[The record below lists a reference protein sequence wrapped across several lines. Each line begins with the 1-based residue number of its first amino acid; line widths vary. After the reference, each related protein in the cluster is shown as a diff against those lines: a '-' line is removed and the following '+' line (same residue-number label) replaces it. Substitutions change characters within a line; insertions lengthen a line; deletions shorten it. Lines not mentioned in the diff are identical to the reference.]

1 MTDLFSIVPP
11 APPPRPSIAV
21 FEPINN
27 DIVLLKFSTEG
38 GPEQE
43 AQGRVAQMLAAL
55 VTRGKTGL
63 TSAEF
68 PPGVRVSDLI
78 HKLRH
83 RHGLGIETER
93 VGHGGVYSGEH
104 AIYRLSSPVRVVEL
118 VRATEMRARN
128 ATSGKHPRRHGEAR
142 HVAA

>member
-1 MTDLFSIVPP
+1 MNDLFNVPP
-11 APPPRPSIAV
+11 PAAIT
-21 FEPINN
+21 N
-27 DIVLLKFSTEG
+27 DVVEVRFRVSG
-38 GPEQE
+38 GP
-43 AQGRVAQMLAAL
+43 AQVAIGRVAQCLAAL
-55 VTRGKTGL
+55 ASRGQRGV

-68 PPGVRVSDLI
+68 AAGPRVSDSI

-93 VGHGGVYSGEH
+93 VGHGGIYSGEH
-104 AIYRLSSPVRVVEL
+104 AIYRVSSPVRVFEL

-128 ATSGKHPRRHGEAR
+128 ATSGKHPRKHGEAR